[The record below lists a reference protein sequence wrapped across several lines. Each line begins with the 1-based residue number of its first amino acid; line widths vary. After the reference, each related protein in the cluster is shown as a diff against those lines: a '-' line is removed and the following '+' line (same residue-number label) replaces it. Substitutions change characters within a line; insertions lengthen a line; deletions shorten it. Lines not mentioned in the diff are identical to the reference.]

1 MKIPIFQRYILKVF
15 IPVFLLSTFVFTA
28 LFIMVNFIQIINRGI
43 LSGFSFYFLS
53 KALIYLIP
61 NIFSM
66 VLPLA
71 FLMATLLSLG
81 QLSGDGEIVAMR
93 AGGFSFK
100 DILMSL
106 FACSLSVALLL
117 VFVNNWIGPVFLKKS
132 NDYVI
137 AMADKITKLELRSKT
152 FQKISDW
159 EIYSDEV
166 DNKAQK
172 LKNIKLSRIFKKSD
186 NKSLW
191 LLRIDAK
198 EGNYRIIKEKG
209 LLMKFR
215 NGRFNQ
221 ADFKNNETLVYGT
234 FKSYETLIPF
244 FSKSSLNRKL
254 YPKEMQSFK
263 LLDKIQT
270 NSLDQGA
277 LIKYKVDFI
286 TRFTMVLSPIIFF
299 LIGAPLGL
307 LLEKK
312 GKAMGFSLTLLIIFI
327 YYGISIMSMVLAK
340 KHEIFFPWILYIPPI
355 LGFAAGVYIWRVKLY
370 LK

>member
-1 MKIPIFQRYILKVF
+1 MRIPIFQRYILKVF
-15 IPVFLLSTFVFTA
+15 IPIFLLSTFVFTA
-28 LFIMVNFIQIINRGI
+28 LFMMVNFMQIIHRGI

-53 KALIYLIP
+53 QVFIYLVP

-81 QLSGDGEIVAMR
+81 QLSGDGEIMAMR

-100 DILMSL
+100 EILMSL
-106 FACSLSVALLL
+106 FASALFLSLLL
-117 VFVNNWIGPVFLKKS
+117 VFINNWIGPISLKKS
-132 NDYVI
+132 NDYVLV
-137 AMADKITKLELRSKT
+137 MASKITKLELRPKT

-159 EIYSDEV
+159 EIYSDKV

-172 LKNIKLSRIFKKSD
+172 LLNVKLSRTFKKAGT
-186 NKSLW
+186 NSLW
-191 LLRIDAK
+191 LLRLDAK
-198 EGNYRIIKEKG
+198 EGHYEILKGKG
-209 LLMKFR
+209 LLMKFG

-221 ADFKNNETLVYGT
+221 ADFKNNETLVHGT
-234 FKSYETLIPF
+234 FKSYETLLPF

-254 YPKEMQSFK
+254 YPREMGSFQ
-263 LLDKIQT
+263 LLDKIST
-270 NSLDQGA
+270 NTLSPSL
-277 LIKYKVDFI
+277 LMKYKVDFI

-327 YYGISIMSMVLAK
+327 YYGISMVAIMLAK
-340 KHEIFFPWILYIPPI
+340 KHGIFFPWILYIPPG
-355 LGFAAGVYIWRVKLY
+355 LGFLAGIYIWRAKLH